1 MKCYIFDGRKRKVLI
16 KKIMDKKIIRTALV
30 FGFISILLGAFGA
43 HALKKVLA
51 PEQLSSF
58 EVGVR
63 YMMYHA
69 FFLLFVSMTT
79 FMEIKQKKIVFYLT
93 LFGTI
98 LFSGS
103 IFLLSLSEVIGL
115 NFKFLGPITPIGGLL
130 LIASW
135 AISFYYIG
143 IKKG

>member
-1 MKCYIFDGRKRKVLI
+1 MN
-16 KKIMDKKIIRTALV
+16 KKIILTALV
-30 FGFISILLGAFGA
+30 FGFVSIILGAFGA
-43 HALKKVLA
+43 HALKKILTL
-51 PEQLSSF
+51 EQLSSF
-58 EVGVR
+58 EVGVK

-69 FFLLFVSMTT
+69 LFLLFVSMTT
-79 FMEIKQKKIVFYLT
+79 FMEMKQKKVVFYLT

-103 IFLLSLSEVIGL
+103 IFLLTSGTIIGL

-135 AISFYYIG
+135 VITFYYIG
-143 IKKG
+143 IKKE